1 MSNTRKAA
9 PRLTFA
15 QVQAKI
21 SRPRRIVDMVMDAAA
36 AAEIEH
42 LKDLLDRVAEQDRV
56 SGAPPLAPAVAR
68 QLQDAERRA
77 ETSRVQL
84 VLEAIPHT
92 TYRDL
97 IIKYP
102 ATAEQ
107 QAEAAAGRQAWAF
120 DPDAFAPVLVH
131 AQLLEPRPDS
141 EEEFTAFWESI
152 SDGQLSQ
159 LWSAALAV
167 QLQITKLTPSSQAAA
182 DILRAAADS

>member
-1 MSNTRKAA
+1 MSNTRKAVG
-9 PRLTFA
+9 RLTFA

-42 LKDLLDRVAEQDRV
+42 LKELLDRVVEQDRV
-56 SGAPPLAPAVAR
+56 SDAPPLAQAVAR
-68 QLQDAERRA
+68 QLQDAEQRA
-77 ETSRVQL
+77 EASRVQL

-97 IIKYP
+97 IVKHP

-131 AQLLEPRPDS
+131 AQLLDPKPDS
-141 EEEFTAFWESI
+141 EEDFTAFWESI
-152 SDGQLSQ
+152 SDGQLAQ
-159 LWSAALAV
+159 LWTAALAV
-167 QLQITKLTPSSQAAA
+167 QLQITKISPSSQAAE
-182 DILRAAADS
+182 ILRAAADS